1 MCFLT
6 ILTYSLFV
14 NNSEKIELWVPF
26 YVKKGPLLVP
36 FLLKI
41 GFPFYNIWVPLSLW
55 NSAKMAL
62 QTQAVFVG
70 GVRKVRKVAKIT
82 IWVVAQVQ
90 MEKVLFMAVKN
101 SKDSLPPTVASSKAV
116 TANCI
121 IVSTDAIW
129 WQ

>member
-1 MCFLT
+1 MVYICPRGSRGGMN
-6 ILTYSLFV
+6 YLFF
-14 NNSEKIELWVPF
+14 EKSVF
-26 YVKKGPLLVP
+26 VKHPT
-36 FLLKI
+36 
-41 GFPFYNIWVPLSLW
+41 
-55 NSAKMAL
+55 L

-90 MEKVLFMAVKN
+90 MEEVLFMAVKN

-121 IVSTDAIW
+121 IVSTDAI
-129 WQ
+129 